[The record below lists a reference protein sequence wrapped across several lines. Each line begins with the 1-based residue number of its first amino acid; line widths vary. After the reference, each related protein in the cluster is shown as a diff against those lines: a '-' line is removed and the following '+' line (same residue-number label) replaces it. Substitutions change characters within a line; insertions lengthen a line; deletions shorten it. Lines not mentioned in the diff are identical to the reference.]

1 MRALH
6 MMICV
11 MNVYWAP
18 GNAELG
24 LDHNG
29 LRIQREAADAGPPFV
44 IN

>member
-18 GNAELG
+18 GNAALS

-29 LRIQREAADAGPPFV
+29 LADPA
-44 IN
+44 